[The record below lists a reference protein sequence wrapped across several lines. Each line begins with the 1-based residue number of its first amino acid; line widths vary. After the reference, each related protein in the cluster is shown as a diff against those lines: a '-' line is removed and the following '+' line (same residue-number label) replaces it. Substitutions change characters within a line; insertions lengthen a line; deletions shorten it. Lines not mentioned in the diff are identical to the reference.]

1 LKRHDRRSEPHCC
14 PTVTALQAAVIHAI
28 LPSLKRLLLLIPLAC
43 VLGCG
48 GSSDGGQL
56 ADTAW
61 TMRVPGLI
69 CDHQTSFYKDG
80 RYLDTIECQLPD
92 DSHVVEINRG
102 NYSVDGHTVLIAV
115 KESSCPMAT
124 SGEFDFGF
132 SVDGL
137 VLATGTGDTVTL
149 TRLLFLPGE
158 PQGLPIGCFDASD
171 WAFTPM
177 AIHAL

>member
-1 LKRHDRRSEPHCC
+1 MSRVAVRRSLRLQAPVIHEILPFLKR
-14 PTVTALQAAVIHAI
+14 
-28 LPSLKRLLLLIPLAC
+28 LLLIPLAC
-43 VLGCG
+43 ILGCG
-48 GSSDGGQL
+48 GSSEGGGPL

-61 TMRVPGLI
+61 TMRVPGLL

-92 DSHVVEINRG
+92 DSHVLEVNRG
-102 NYSVDGHTVLIAV
+102 TYSVDGHAVTIAV
-115 KESSCPMAT
+115 KESSCPTAT

-137 VLATGTGDTVTL
+137 VLNTSTGDTVTL

-158 PQGLPIGCFDASD
+158 PQGLPLGCFDASD
-171 WAFTPM
+171 WTFTAM